1 MNDAVIVA
9 AARTPIGKAVRGSYA
24 DVHPVTL
31 AGHVVAE
38 VVSRSR
44 VEPAH
49 IDDVVS
55 GSAASRGPATGNLA
69 RLAALRAGLPAAVS
83 GMTVTRACASGL
95 QAIAT
100 AAYRIML
107 GEISVAVAVGV
118 ESVSAQENNAA
129 ALPRDVWLEKHVPDV
144 FMPMIDT
151 AEVVARRY
159 NVSRE
164 EQDQYSLESQHR
176 TTAAQASGRFDQEIV
191 PLRACADGSV
201 SERAAALVRDEGNR
215 PSTTIDGLRGLEPVR
230 GAGGTITAGNASQLS
245 DGAAAVLLMSDC
257 EASRRGLRPLGIF
270 RGMAVA
276 GCDPDEMGIGPVFAV
291 PKLLARHGLQIEDI
305 DLWELNEAFASQ
317 LLYCVR
323 TLGIPTDR
331 LNVNGGAISIGH
343 PFGMSGARM
352 AGHLLFEGRRR
363 KARYGVVT
371 MCVGQGMG
379 AAALFEING

>member
-1 MNDAVIVA
+1 MTDAVIVA

-38 VVSRSR
+38 VVSRGR

-69 RLAALRAGLPAAVS
+69 RLAALRAGFPPTVS

-107 GEISVAVAVGV
+107 GETSVAVAVGV

-164 EQDQYSLESQHR
+164 EQDQYSLESQRR
-176 TTAAQASGRFDQEIV
+176 TAAAQASGRFDQEIV

-201 SERAAALVRDEGNR
+201 SDRAAALVRDEGNR
-215 PSTTIDGLRGLEPVR
+215 PGTTIDGLRGLEPVR

-257 EASRRGLRPLGIF
+257 EALRRGLRPLGIF

-323 TLGIPTDR
+323 TLGIPPDR

>member
-1 MNDAVIVA
+1 MTDAVIVA

-38 VVSRSR
+38 VVTRGR
-44 VEPAH
+44 IEPAN

-69 RLAALRAGLPAAVS
+69 RLAALRAGFPATVS

-107 GEISVAVAVGV
+107 DEVNIAVAVGV
-118 ESVSAQENNAA
+118 ESVSAQENNAT
-129 ALPRDVWLEKHVPDV
+129 ALPRDTWLEKHVPDV
-144 FMPMIDT
+144 YMPMIDT

-159 NVSRE
+159 GVSRE
-164 EQDQYSLESQHR
+164 DQDQYSLESQRR
-176 TTAAQASGRFDQEIV
+176 TDAAQSNGRFDEEIV
-191 PLRACADGSV
+191 PLRTCADGSV
-201 SERAAALVRDEGNR
+201 SDRAAALVRDEGNR
-215 PSTTIDGLRGLEPVR
+215 PGTTIAGLRGLEPVR

-245 DGAAAVLLMSDC
+245 DGAAAVLLMSDR
-257 EASRRGLRPLGIF
+257 EALRRGLQPLGIF
-270 RGMAVA
+270 RGLAVA
-276 GCDPDEMGIGPVFAV
+276 GCEPDEMGIGPVFAV
-291 PKLLARHGLQIEDI
+291 PKLLERYGLKVDDI

-317 LLYCVR
+317 VVYCLR
-323 TLGIPTDR
+323 TLGIPPDR
-331 LNVNGGAISIGH
+331 LNVDGGAISIGH

-352 AGHLLFEGRRR
+352 TGHLLFEGRRR

-379 AAALFEING
+379 AAALFEMNG

>member
-1 MNDAVIVA
+1 MTDAVIVA

-38 VVSRSR
+38 VVSRGR

-69 RLAALRAGLPAAVS
+69 RLAALRAGFPSTVS

-107 GEISVAVAVGV
+107 DETSVAVAVGV

-129 ALPRDVWLEKHVPDV
+129 ALPRDAWLEKHVPDV

-164 EQDQYSLESQHR
+164 EQDQYSLESQRR
-176 TTAAQASGRFDQEIV
+176 TAAAQASGRFDQEIV

-201 SERAAALVRDEGNR
+201 SDRAAALVRDEGNR
-215 PSTTIDGLRGLEPVR
+215 PGTTIDGLRGLEPVR
-230 GAGGTITAGNASQLS
+230 GAGGAITAGNASQLS
-245 DGAAAVLLMSDC
+245 DGAAAVLLMSDR
-257 EASRRGLRPLGIF
+257 EASRRGLQPLGIF
-270 RGMAVA
+270 RSMAVA

-323 TLGIPTDR
+323 TLGIPPDR

-379 AAALFEING
+379 AAALFEMNG